1 MSSSTSSERP
11 AFLPGYTKT
20 WHNTSY
26 PAISPSNPAL
36 SVAGKNIVITGG
48 GSGIGSATAL
58 SYARAGAKSIT
69 LLGRRE
75 NLLKETAAKIR
86 QVASEVKVLA
96 LKADVLD
103 LSSLERAFTKVKND
117 FGTIDVLVS
126 NAGFLANPT
135 SVLKSDVND
144 WWMSFEINVLGTYN
158 IVKAFVPFSTPGESV
173 FLNVSS
179 GVATLSPMPGVSA
192 YTASKAANSKLGEH
206 LAFEL
211 GPQGIRVVN
220 IQPGIVET
228 DMNLKS
234 QSSDDSME
242 LPALDDGGCSNFTF
256 IYVCL
261 LTFLIVSLPA
271 DMILWLASEEAAFL
285 HGKFVWVNWDV
296 EELKAKRSE
305 IESNPHL
312 LAIGLDGL
320 EY

>member
-1 MSSSTSSERP
+1 MAPLTSSDKP
-11 AFLPGYTKT
+11 SFLPGYTKT

-26 PAISPSNPAL
+26 PAISPSNPSL

-48 GSGIGSATAL
+48 GSGIGAATAL

-75 NLLKETAAKIR
+75 SLLKDTASR
-86 QVASEVKVLA
+86 VSQVAPDVKVLA

-103 LSSLERAFTKVKND
+103 LSSLERALAKVVKD

-126 NAGFLANPT
+126 NAGYLASPNPL
-135 SVLKSDVND
+135 LKSEVHD

-158 IVKAFVPFSTPGESV
+158 IVKAFVPCSTPGESV

-179 GVATLSPMPGVSA
+179 GVATIAPMPGVSA

-211 GPQGIRVVN
+211 GPQGIRVIN
-220 IQPGIVET
+220 IQPGVVET

-234 QSSDDSME
+234 QSSEDSMD
-242 LPALDDGGCSNFTF
+242 LPALDDGEIQQFSFACL
-256 IYVCL
+256 CL
-261 LTFLIVSLPA
+261 LTC
-271 DMILWLASEEAAFL
+271 
-285 HGKFVWVNWDV
+285 
-296 EELKAKRSE
+296 
-305 IESNPHL
+305 
-312 LAIGLDGL
+312 
-320 EY
+320 